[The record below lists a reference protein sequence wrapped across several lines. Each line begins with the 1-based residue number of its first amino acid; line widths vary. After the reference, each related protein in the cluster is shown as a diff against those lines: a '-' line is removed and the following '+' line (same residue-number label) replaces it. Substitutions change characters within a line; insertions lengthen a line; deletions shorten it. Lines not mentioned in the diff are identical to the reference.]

1 MLLFRCCWRGTIS
14 TSPRLFLDLCTC
26 AAGGECPRDLPG
38 PRGGAAGYEEKR
50 YDGEVTRNAASYV
63 AMMH

>member
-1 MLLFRCCWRGTIS
+1 
-14 TSPRLFLDLCTC
+14 
-26 AAGGECPRDLPG
+26 LPG

>member
-1 MLLFRCCWRGTIS
+1 MGSAL
-14 TSPRLFLDLCTC
+14 
-26 AAGGECPRDLPG
+26 RDVPG

-63 AMMH
+63 PMMHQMVDSKMTARGRRSSISSGALPV